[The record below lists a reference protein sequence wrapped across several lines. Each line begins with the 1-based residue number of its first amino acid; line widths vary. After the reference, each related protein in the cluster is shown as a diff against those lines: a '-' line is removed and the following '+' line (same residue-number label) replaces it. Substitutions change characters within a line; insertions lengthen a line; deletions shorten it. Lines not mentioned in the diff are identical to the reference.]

1 MNHRSDDYY
10 DYYASLLEF
19 CQQNNDETIN
29 ETRSLSYPFHE
40 RLLQYRLQCCQ
51 FKISMFC
58 YVIKHFSNYDHNK
71 EELNVVPFLSLLLGA
86 KWKYGETGAA
96 GI

>member
-1 MNHRSDDYY
+1 MIIMIITRFFLNFVKKITMK
-10 DYYASLLEF
+10 LL
-19 CQQNNDETIN
+19 TKLGPPA
-29 ETRSLSYPFHE
+29 LSYPFNE

-51 FKISMFC
+51 FKISMYC

-71 EELNVVPFLSLLLGA
+71 EALNVVPFLSLLLGA